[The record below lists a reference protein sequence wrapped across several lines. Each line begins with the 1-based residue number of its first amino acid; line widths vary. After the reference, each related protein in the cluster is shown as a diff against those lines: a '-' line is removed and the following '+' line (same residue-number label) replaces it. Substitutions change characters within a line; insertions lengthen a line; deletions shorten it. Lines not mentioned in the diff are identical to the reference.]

1 MMLGTRFPESEKWS
15 LFRVDISSFSGNPRL
30 GSRDFT
36 AANLSTCTMT
46 KPPELWAA
54 NAMSKDSRNKASFSI
69 VMFLNNR
76 GFVKLVVVII
86 KKVWSIWHHRVSGK
100 FNNSQE
106 NVKNQHVQ
114 LELEN
119 IPVRVILSSSFFQY
133 VWYLGLQNVF
143 FTCLGLQ
150 TPNRPQSKCS
160 SNMVAKMP
168 VSSDQFRCEEK
179 SFGGRLQ

>member
-1 MMLGTRFPESEKWS
+1 MTHLEPIHF
-15 LFRVDISSFSGNPRL
+15 NPRL

-86 KKVWSIWHHRVSGK
+86 KKWDLFHTRVSGK

-106 NVKNQHVQ
+106 NV
-114 LELEN
+114 
-119 IPVRVILSSSFFQY
+119 S
-133 VWYLGLQNVF
+133 
-143 FTCLGLQ
+143 
-150 TPNRPQSKCS
+150 
-160 SNMVAKMP
+160 
-168 VSSDQFRCEEK
+168 
-179 SFGGRLQ
+179 